1 MAPVHD
7 STGTVVAAICADVN
21 ADTLTPESELR
32 YAKILMETALRI
44 SVQLGYRPANPDMAI
59 MTSLGQPFLGAVPG
73 AR

>member
-1 MAPVHD
+1 M
-7 STGTVVAAICADVN
+7 N

-32 YAKILMETALRI
+32 YAKILLETALRI

-59 MTSLGQPFLGAVPG
+59 MTSLGQPFLGAASGTKREVPS